1 METKTIIQDYY
12 GATNFIELNKD
23 REITIFIVDDN
34 KVYLKLL
41 KLALKRKNFT
51 LYTFTTGEEC
61 LDYLELKPDLV
72 ILDYHLDGVNPYAQK
87 GDKISELII
96 QKLPETETI
105 LISSDEKFHFMSN
118 INFSNKVMFKDKS
131 AFSKLEKN
139 VTSILG
145 KLKTKKNLNTRTKAY
160 SITLTLL
167 IVIPTVILY
176 IILEFF
182 NII

>member
-1 METKTIIQDYY
+1 MKTHAIIEDYY

-41 KLALKRKNFT
+41 KHSLKRKNFT
-51 LYTFTTGEEC
+51 ILTFTTGEEC

-87 GDKISELII
+87 GDKISKLIN
-96 QKLPETETI
+96 QKLPNTETI
-105 LISSDEKFHFMSN
+105 LISSDEKFHFISN
-118 INFSNKVMFKDKS
+118 INFSNKVLFKDMS
-131 AFSKLEKN
+131 ALSKLQKN
-139 VTSILG
+139 VSSILG
-145 KLKTKKNLNTRTKAY
+145 KLKKERNSTTRNTVSTIAL
-160 SITLTLL
+160 ILL
-167 IVIPTVILY
+167 IIAATT
-176 IILEFF
+176 IIYFTLEKY